1 MSLEATEDAQP
12 GAVPEDESPPPSTAP
27 AELGAQAAEPEPAG
41 LSLPAEAD
49 GPAEPGEDEGPVA
62 GGPPGPAG
70 PSAVKES
77 PAAKEFPAPDE
88 LAEAVEL
95 PEAVEPPELAGMAE
109 PVQPLDLARRRRG
122 LALAALFAVAA
133 LVIVGGAIGVVG
145 ALTHGFHKP
154 VTVKYK
160 ESAVFKLHAGDC
172 VSAANG
178 QQVSVLPCTTP
189 HQAEVFATFA
199 LPASAWPG
207 TATVR
212 AEASSGCASR
222 LTAYLN
228 PQLAISLAQSYVFP
242 DQVAWAAGTR
252 TVICEVQ
259 ATNGLLTGSVRGS

>member
-12 GAVPEDESPPPSTAP
+12 GAVPEDESPPPAATA
-27 AELGAQAAEPEPAG
+27 ATAAEPD
-41 LSLPAEAD
+41 AEAA
-49 GPAEPGEDEGPVA
+49 GPEPAEPGEIDELAEA
-62 GGPPGPAG
+62 GEPAG
-70 PSAVKES
+70 PDEDPEVHGSPESAGY
-77 PAAKEFPAPDE
+77 PAGDEVPGPDE
-88 LAEAVEL
+88 LAGAVEL
-95 PEAVEPPELAGMAE
+95 PEAVEPPELEGMAE
-109 PVQPLDLARRRRG
+109 PVEPPRGGRG

-133 LVIVGGAIGVVG
+133 LVIVGGAIGTVS

-160 ESAVFKLHAGDC
+160 ESAVFKLHSGDC
-172 VSAANG
+172 VSTPNG
-178 QQVSVLPCTTP
+178 QHVSVLPCSVP

-222 LTAYLN
+222 LTGYLN

-242 DQVAWAAGTR
+242 DRVAWTAGTR

-259 ATNGLLTGSVRGS
+259 ATSGLLTGSVRGAG